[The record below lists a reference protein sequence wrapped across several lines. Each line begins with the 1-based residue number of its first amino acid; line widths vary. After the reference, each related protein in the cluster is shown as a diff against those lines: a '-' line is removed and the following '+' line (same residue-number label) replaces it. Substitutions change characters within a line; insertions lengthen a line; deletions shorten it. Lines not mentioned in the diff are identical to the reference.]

1 MKKINLSDMDMT
13 MTTNEAIDFMFDNKI
28 DCMVNNLT
36 TLPNIE
42 YGIDDLLT
50 VWDNFKFMLCGTER
64 QHTT

>member
-36 TLPNIE
+36 PLPNIE